1 MKSGKGYRHG
11 SRGLIRSPESK
22 QQREL
27 DESLKYASY
36 IQQALLPNSSEIGR
50 FLPDHLLFYQPCN
63 MVSGDF
69 YFISGQKDYI
79 YLAVGDCTGHGVP
92 GAFMSI
98 LGIAFLNAV
107 ISRFNPNKASQVL
120 NQMREHV
127 MKALSQTGAQ
137 TDQKDGI
144 DMVLCILD
152 RQSNTMQFA
161 GAFNPIYVIRNRSL
175 MEYQGD
181 KMPVGIGSE
190 QEKPFT
196 NHQLELESGDMIY
209 LFSDGFADQFGGRD
223 GKKFKYRP
231 FRELLTNISELPVDE
246 QKVHLQQTFDSWK
259 GNLKQLD
266 DVLVFGFRYTMGG

>member
-1 MKSGKGYRHG
+1 MYKRKSGILKNG
-11 SRGLIRSPESK
+11 PESK
-22 QQREL
+22 QQREIA
-27 DESLKYASY
+27 DSLKYASY
-36 IQQALLPNSSEIGR
+36 IQRALLPDSAEISR
-50 FLPDHLLFYQPCN
+50 FLPDHFLFYRPCN

-69 YFISGQKDYI
+69 YFISCQNENI

-107 ISRFNPNKASQVL
+107 ISRFYPARASQVL
-120 NQMREHV
+120 NLMREHV

-144 DMVLCILD
+144 DMAFCILN
-152 RQSNTMQFA
+152 RQSHTMQFA
-161 GAFNPIYVIRNRSL
+161 GAFNPIYVVRNRRL
-175 MEYQGD
+175 FEYEGD

-190 QEKPFT
+190 QESPFT
-196 NHQLELESGDMIY
+196 NHLLDLEKGDMIY
-209 LFSDGFADQFGGRD
+209 LFSDGFADQFGGSN

-231 FRELLTNISELPVDE
+231 FRELLANISDLPVNE

-266 DVLVFGFRYTMGG
+266 DVLIFGFRYNMSG

>member
-1 MKSGKGYRHG
+1 MVKRR
-11 SRGLIRSPESK
+11 SRIFKNEPESK
-22 QQREL
+22 QQKEL

-36 IQQALLPNSSEIGR
+36 IQQALFPDSADISR
-50 FLPDHLLFYQPCN
+50 FLPEHFLFYRPCN

-69 YFISGQKDYI
+69 YFISGQLENI

-98 LGIAFLNAV
+98 LGIAYLNVV
-107 ISRFNPNKASQVL
+107 ISRFNPTRASQVL
-120 NQMREHV
+120 NHMREHV

-144 DMVLCILD
+144 DMAFCILN
-152 RQSNTMQFA
+152 RQSNSMQFA
-161 GAFNPIYVIRNRSL
+161 GAFNPIYLVRNRCL
-175 MEYQGD
+175 FEYQGD

-190 QEKPFT
+190 QETPFT
-196 NHQLELESGDMIY
+196 NHQLDLEKGDMIY
-209 LFSDGFADQFGGRD
+209 LFSDGFADQFGGKD

-231 FRELLTNISELPVDE
+231 FRELLIGISDLPVDE
-246 QKVHLQQTFDSWK
+246 QKIHLQQTFDSWK

-266 DVLVFGFRYTMGG
+266 DVLVFGFRYDLSG